1 MLARKKADASTIL
14 DKDEILQ
21 AYLRQLGEDGER

>member
-1 MLARKKADASTIL
+1 MRILARKKLHTGMTL

-21 AYLRQLGEDGER
+21 AYLGRLGEHE